1 MWKSDIPWLLGL
13 PSPSGSPQ
21 GPSDAGASVTSQVC
35 ASLHPNFPPAPKHLV
50 TNLQAVYSQEPLT
63 SPVTVSFLMRKSA
76 FTNLLE
82 IPCNTHEIKN
92 RGQTVR
98 NKTLCSGGDSYLKL
112 DFTTRLTR
120 SLS

>member
-1 MWKSDIPWLLGL
+1 MISQIC
-13 PSPSGSPQ
+13 GSLQ
-21 GPSDAGASVTSQVC
+21 
-35 ASLHPNFPPAPKHLV
+35 PNFPPILKHLV
-50 TNLQAVYSQEPLT
+50 TNLQAVYSQDPLI
-63 SPVTVSFLMRKSA
+63 SPVTFSFLARKSA

-112 DFTTRLTR
+112 DFTTQLTS
-120 SLS
+120 SLN